1 MTSVAVL
8 TVSDMGYAGKREDRS
23 GDVVETILREKLGFN
38 EVRRE
43 ILPDEQTLIESLLAR
58 WADEEGYDLILTSG
72 GTGISPRDV
81 TPQATL
87 NVVRY
92 EVPGMG
98 ELMRLASFQKTPMA
112 ALSRAVAGV
121 RGRTLIVNL
130 PGSPKGA
137 QECLEALLPVLPHA
151 LEQIAANAGHTPGGG
166 SQ

>member
-1 MTSVAVL
+1 MARVAVL

-23 GDVVETILREKLGFN
+23 GEIVKSILEQKLGFK
-38 EVRRE
+38 EVHRE
-43 ILPDEQTLIESLLAR
+43 ILPDEQPAIEALLAR

-92 EVPGMG
+92 EVPGIA
-98 ELMRLASFQKTPMA
+98 ELMRMASFQKTPMA

-151 LEQIAANAGHTPGGG
+151 LEQIAANAGHSSEGGK
-166 SQ
+166 Q